1 MICNTAYRLV
11 HIREE
16 DILKIKQWRNEQIN
30 ILRQKKPL
38 TDEEQIK
45 YYKNVIQP
53 TISQEHPEQI
63 LFSYLHQ
70 DRCIGYGGLTH
81 IDWDYQRAEV
91 SFLLE
96 TARNHDISQFQKE
109 FGIFLEFLKRIAFDD
124 LKLHRLYTE
133 TYDIRPYVIE
143 TLEKKGFRF
152 EGRLKDHVK
161 IDGKFVDSVIHGC

>member
-1 MICNTAYRLV
+1 MICNTPYRLV
-11 HIREE
+11 PIREE

-38 TDEEQIK
+38 TDEEQMN
-45 YYKNVIQP
+45 YYKNVIKP
-53 TISQEHPEQI
+53 TFSQEHPEQI

-81 IDWDYQRAEV
+81 IDWYNQRAEV

-109 FGIFLEFLKRIAFDD
+109 FGIFLEFLKQIAFDD

-133 TYDIRPYVIE
+133 TYDIRPYVIQ
-143 TLEKKGFRF
+143 TLEEKGFRF
-152 EGRLKDHVK
+152 EGRLKNHVK